1 MPRYRIRRDSH
12 LHRRGAQ
19 TNACAPLLHL
29 FLLAA
34 LLLFWQPAA
43 FAQNAQPQEKR
54 SKLESLKQMLGLK
67 RSEYKEIQGQ
77 ERQLVAELERL
88 EQQLKTYQ
96 DQLDEQK
103 TRLAAHQEKLADI
116 ERSLAAMESS
126 QKQKKAAMAKRLRA
140 IYKMGDL
147 GYLTPLLA
155 VSSDADVQ
163 QHIKYLQVISEGDR
177 QLLNETAAAMN
188 AIRDEQAKLEAQRE
202 EVLAVQK
209 TMAEQHKQIRA
220 QQQEKETLLAKIS
233 TDKEQYA
240 ALIQRLESSAG
251 ELQTFLTDLDLQRA
265 AEAKKATPTPP
276 KAGAEIV
283 FPENPQS
290 VTESY
295 AAHFRAN
302 KGKLLW
308 PVEGKIITEFGPL
321 RIGDTYT
328 TSNGVDI
335 QAPRGTPFYAVFKG
349 TVMFAGWFKNYG
361 KIVIVDHGGNFL
373 SLYAHA
379 DEIGV
384 KIGQKIETRQ
394 QLGKVGDTGSMK
406 GASLHFEV
414 RVNGTP
420 ENPKQWLAKVR

>member
-1 MPRYRIRRDSH
+1 MPLYIAHNYRRVV
-12 LHRRGAQ
+12 
-19 TNACAPLLHL
+19 
-29 FLLAA
+29 
-34 LLLFWQPAA
+34 LLLLVAL
-43 FAQNAQPQEKR
+43 FAGQVSAQAQEEQSREKR
-54 SKLESLKQMLGLK
+54 SKLESLKQLLGLK
-67 RSEYKEIQGQ
+67 RNEYQQIQGQ
-77 ERQLVAELERL
+77 EQQLVAELERL
-88 EQQLKTYQ
+88 EHDLKIYQ
-96 DQLDEQK
+96 EQLDEQK
-103 TRLAAHQEKLADI
+103 TQLTAHQKKLADI
-116 ERSLAAMESS
+116 ERRLKEMESA
-126 QKQKKAAMAKRLRA
+126 QTQKKAAIAKRLRA

-155 VSSDADVQ
+155 VSSTAEVQ
-163 QHIKYLQVISEGDR
+163 QHIKYLQIISDSDR
-177 QLLNETAAAMN
+177 QLLNDTEITMHT
-188 AIRDEQAKLEAQRE
+188 IREEQTKLQQQRE
-202 EVLAVQK
+202 ETLSVQK
-209 TMAEQHKQIRA
+209 TIAEQQKQIRA
-220 QQQEKETLLAKIS
+220 QQKEKEKLLAKIM
-233 TDKEQYA
+233 TDKQQYA
-240 ALIQRLESSAG
+240 ALIQRLEGSAG
-251 ELQTFLTDLDLQRA
+251 ELQTFLTDLDKQRA
-265 AEAKKATPTPP
+265 AEAKKPTPAP

-290 VTESY
+290 VMESY

-335 QAPRGTPFYAVFKG
+335 QAPRGTPFYSVFKG

-384 KIGQKIETRQ
+384 KVGQKIETRQ
-394 QLGKVGDTGSMK
+394 ELGKVGDTGSMK
-406 GASLHFEV
+406 GTSLHFEV

-420 ENPKQWLAKVR
+420 ENPKQWLAKVQ

>member
-1 MPRYRIRRDSH
+1 MVDTRRAIRH
-12 LHRRGAQ
+12 IL
-19 TNACAPLLHL
+19 
-29 FLLAA
+29 LLAA
-34 LLLFWQPAA
+34 LLLALQHPA
-43 FAQNAQPQEKR
+43 FAQNTPPQEKR
-54 SKLESLKQMLGLK
+54 SKLESLKQLLGLK
-67 RSEYKEIQGQ
+67 RSEYQNIQGQ
-77 ERQLVAELERL
+77 ERQLVTELEQL

-103 TRLAAHQEKLADI
+103 ALLAAHQKELADI
-116 ERSLAAMESS
+116 ERRLAAMEST
-126 QKQKKAAMAKRLRA
+126 QKQKKAAMAQRLRA

-147 GYLTPLLA
+147 GYLTPLLSTA
-155 VSSDADVQ
+155 STADMQ
-163 QHIKYLQVISEGDR
+163 QHIKYLQIISEGDR
-177 QLLNETAAAMN
+177 QLLNETDVAMRAIQEEQNNLQKQREAALDVQN
-188 AIRDEQAKLEAQRE
+188 AIVEQQ
-202 EVLAVQK
+202 
-209 TMAEQHKQIRA
+209 KQIRA
-220 QQQEKETLLAKIS
+220 QQQEKERLFAKIS

-240 ALIQRLESSAG
+240 VLIQRLEGSAG
-251 ELQTFLTDLDLQRA
+251 ELQTFLTDLDKERTVEKEQPA
-265 AEAKKATPTPP
+265 QKV
-276 KAGAEIV
+276 GAEIV

-290 VTESY
+290 VTDAY

-335 QAPRGTPFYAVFKG
+335 QAARGTPFYSVFKG

-379 DEIGV
+379 DEIIV
-384 KIGQKIETRQ
+384 KVGQPIETRQ

-420 ENPKQWLAKVR
+420 DNPKQWLAKVR